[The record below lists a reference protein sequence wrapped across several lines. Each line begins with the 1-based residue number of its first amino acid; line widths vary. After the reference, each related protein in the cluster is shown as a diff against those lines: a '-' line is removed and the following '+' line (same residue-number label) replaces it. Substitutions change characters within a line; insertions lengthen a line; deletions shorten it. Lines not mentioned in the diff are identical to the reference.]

1 MKKQHVIDH
10 FGSQAE
16 TARKLGVS
24 EALVSRWPD
33 VMPFKWALQVEQI
46 TDNRLSVNLQDYRI
60 VK

>member
-16 TARKLGVS
+16 TARKLDVS
-24 EALVSRWPD
+24 EAAVSRWSD
-33 VMPFKWALQVEQI
+33 IIPFRRALQVEQV
-46 TDNRLSVNLQDYRI
+46 TDGRLTVNLNDYRV